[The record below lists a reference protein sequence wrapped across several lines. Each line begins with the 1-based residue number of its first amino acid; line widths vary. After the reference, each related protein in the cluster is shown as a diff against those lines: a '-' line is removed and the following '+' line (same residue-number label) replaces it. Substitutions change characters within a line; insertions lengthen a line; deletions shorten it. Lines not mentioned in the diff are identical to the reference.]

1 MDPDLMAHDLTEL
14 LTLVDA
20 RRGKRSIAPPPCPK
34 KQLLAVPCPTCG
46 ARVGAYCEL
55 RPGKV
60 LLLPQHH
67 AERFWAA
74 QTTKDE
80 N

>member
-1 MDPDLMAHDLTEL
+1 MN
-14 LTLVDA
+14 VQ
-20 RRGKRSIAPPPCPK
+20 PPSCIPEK
-34 KQLLAVPCPTCG
+34 LLAVPCPTCG
-46 ARVGAYCEL
+46 AAVGAYCEE

-67 AERFWAA
+67 AERYWAA
-74 QTTKDE
+74 SAVGAID